1 MRRLMRAELRK
12 AIRPLVGA
20 IALGLLLAAATF
32 AWQQQQA
39 ANQQV
44 AFVNSSLSTQA
55 GIEQSAGPAQIPTCE
70 ALQLAPGPE
79 CDKAQERARQAY
91 QSQLAAMKRQANA
104 DRQLVRSA
112 AVQQSPIGAGLM
124 AASLMASLVGAIAI
138 FLLAAGQFGG
148 EWTGGTIATVLTQD
162 SRRWR
167 LLLGKF
173 LSLFLLAQVLLL
185 AMWALLALLAFLFQA
200 AYPLPGTQA
209 VSATDAFAIAAPAI
223 ARSVLVTAVFCA
235 LGVLAA
241 VVTRNSLGTLLLA
254 LGGLVLWMMLVLFP
268 SLATLS
274 VGYWVSGWMGFSSA
288 GVSYGQVWTG
298 IPTSLASPTQWL
310 GLEGLLAALLVA
322 TIASTVRFQRLDIAA

>member
-12 AIRPLVGA
+12 AIRPLVGT

-223 ARSVLVTAVFCA
+223 ARSVLVIAVFC
-235 LGVLAA
+235 
-241 VVTRNSLGTLLLA
+241 A

-268 SLATLS
+268 SLANLS
-274 VGYWVSGWMGFSSA
+274 VGYWVSGWMDFSPA

-322 TIASTVRFQRLDIAA
+322 AIASTVRFQRLDIAA

>member
-12 AIRPLVGA
+12 AIRPLVGT

-185 AMWALLALLAFLFQA
+185 A
-200 AYPLPGTQA
+200 
-209 VSATDAFAIAAPAI
+209 
-223 ARSVLVTAVFCA
+223 
-235 LGVLAA
+235 
-241 VVTRNSLGTLLLA
+241 